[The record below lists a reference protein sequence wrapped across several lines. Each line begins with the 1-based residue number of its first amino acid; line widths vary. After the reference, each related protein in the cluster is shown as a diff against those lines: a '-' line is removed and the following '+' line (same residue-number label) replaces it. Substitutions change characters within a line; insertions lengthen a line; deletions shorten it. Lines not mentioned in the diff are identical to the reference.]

1 MRAQCYVMCDRANVT
16 LYACITVF
24 AGFKQ
29 TLNRTTVGAL
39 HSVEED
45 PGTLARWKEYFT
57 ALLEGLRKLSQSLV
71 HPVRLCHT
79 LDWLCVGSLDR
90 HPPNSWNRK
99 KVVTGS

>member
-1 MRAQCYVMCDRANVT
+1 MCDRANVT

-45 PGTLARWKEYFT
+45 PETLARWKEYFT
-57 ALLEGLRKLSQSLV
+57 ALLEGL
-71 HPVRLCHT
+71 
-79 LDWLCVGSLDR
+79 
-90 HPPNSWNRK
+90 
-99 KVVTGS
+99 

>member
-1 MRAQCYVMCDRANVT
+1 MPVGHPETLTTTTERAWVRAQCYVMCDRANVT

-57 ALLEGLRKLSQSLV
+57 ALLEGL
-71 HPVRLCHT
+71 
-79 LDWLCVGSLDR
+79 
-90 HPPNSWNRK
+90 
-99 KVVTGS
+99 